1 MKLKAIVAPI
11 ALLVTIILLGW
22 NYQTKQDSKPEFFS
36 KNNMAIAGYDVVAFF
51 TEGKPVL
58 GNEQISLKYKGA
70 NWFFANNDNLAKFKA
85 NPERYLPQYGGYCAF
100 GMSKGY
106 KAPVEVD
113 TWTIDNGKLYFNY
126 NMKVKQSWVKNQ
138 QEFIQKADENWKN
151 FKH

>member
-11 ALLVTIILLGW
+11 ALLVTVILLSW
-22 NYQTKQDSKPEFFS
+22 SYQTKQDSKPEFFS

-58 GNEQISLKYKGA
+58 GNEQISLKYKSA

-85 NPERYLPQYGGYCAF
+85 NPELYLPQYGGYCAF

-106 KAPVEVD
+106 KAPIEVD